1 MPELTVPKRYASGF
15 ARIISLSSAES
26 DQIERALAL
35 AKSTNPKELTD
46 IVVAALPS
54 LAWDDAKGM
63 VEALLSLYSARTGQ
77 DVTIDAF
84 VAALVEAVPQA
95 EIKGPN
101 GSGVQPLEVITTTL
115 RNLLSI
121 RPLSMI
127 AKARNLHIDHENTF
141 CAARILTDLRAVFD
155 VDVTE
160 APAGF
165 VMAHIL
171 KLGYHHAGEH
181 TELHVAMDQRDVDK
195 LLVALQRAKLKAATL
210 TTISNKS
217 GFSILAD

>member
-1 MPELTVPKRYASGF
+1 MPDLTIPKRYASGF
-15 ARIISLSSAES
+15 ARIIGLSSDES
-26 DQIERALAL
+26 DQVERALAL
-35 AKSTNPKELTD
+35 AKSINIKALTD
-46 IVVAALPS
+46 IFVIALPS
-54 LAWDDAKGM
+54 FTREEAREM
-63 VEALLSLYSARTGQ
+63 VETLLSLYSARTGQ
-77 DVTIDAF
+77 DMTVETF
-84 VAALVEAVPQA
+84 VAALIEAAPPTA
-95 EIKGPN
+95 NESPD
-101 GSGVQPLEVITTTL
+101 SREPQPLEVIKKTL
-115 RNLLSI
+115 RSLLSI

-127 AKARNLHIDHENTF
+127 AKARNLHVDHENTF

-181 TELHVAMDQRDVDK
+181 TELHVAMDKRDIDNL
-195 LLVALQRAKLKAATL
+195 LLVLQRAKVKAATL
-210 TTISNKS
+210 ATISNQS